1 MAMNIGDY
9 VYVYLFE
16 LEKTIVNMEQLRED
30 RFGIIE
36 DKNILPCNIG
46 EQIIVYNIKLLK
58 SNQVIEYKS
67 NNLSTNIASLCD
79 LIDIIGRA
87 QISQEKKDDL
97 LEQLDRVVKG

>member
-1 MAMNIGDY
+1 MNIGDY

-16 LEKTIVNMEQLRED
+16 LEKTIINMEQLRGD

-36 DKNILPCNIG
+36 DKDILPCSNG
-46 EQIIVYNIKLLK
+46 EQILVYKIRLLK
-58 SNQVIEYKS
+58 NNQVIKYKS

>member
-1 MAMNIGDY
+1 MNIGDY

-16 LEKTIVNMEQLRED
+16 LEKTIVNMERLRND

-36 DKNILPCNIG
+36 DKNILPCSNG
-46 EQIIVYNIKLLK
+46 EQIIVYKIRLLN

-67 NNLSTNIASLCD
+67 NNLSTNIASFYE
-79 LIDIIGRA
+79 LIDMIGRA

-97 LEQLDRVVKG
+97 LKQLDEVVKG